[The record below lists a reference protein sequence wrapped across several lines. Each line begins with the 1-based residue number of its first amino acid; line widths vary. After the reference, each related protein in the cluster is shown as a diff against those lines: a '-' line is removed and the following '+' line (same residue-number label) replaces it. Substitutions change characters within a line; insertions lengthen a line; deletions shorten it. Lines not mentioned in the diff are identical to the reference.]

1 VFTGIIQTIGRLEER
16 RRSGNGARLTIAT
29 PRQLPGL
36 VVGESVAVN
45 GACLTVSGLAA
56 KRFAVDVSPETLR
69 RTTLGGIAGGTRVNL
84 ERALRLGDRLG
95 GHLVQGHVDG
105 VGRLASIRREG
116 DWRAYRFQVPGA
128 LAPYIVRKGSIAV
141 DGVSLTVAA
150 CRDGSFTV
158 ALIPHT
164 LAETTLGDR
173 RPGDR
178 VNLEADV
185 MLKQVAA
192 LLRSSASRE
201 RGAKPRR
208 ARERGR
214 RA

>member
-1 VFTGIIQTIGRLEER
+1 MFTGIIQTVGRLEER
-16 RRSGNGARLTIAT
+16 RPSGSGARLTIAT

-45 GACLTVSGLAA
+45 GACLTVTSLAA

-69 RTTLGGIAGGTRVNL
+69 RTTLGGIAGGTRINL

-105 VGRLASIRREG
+105 VGRLAAIRSEG
-116 DWRAYRFQVPGA
+116 DWRAYRFQVPAA
-128 LAPYIVRKGSIAV
+128 LAPYIVTKGSIAV

-150 CRDGSFTV
+150 CRDASFTV

-164 LAETTLGDR
+164 LAQTTLGDR

-201 RGAKPRR
+201 RKTKPRR

-214 RA
+214 RS